1 MGRIQMN
8 TGSTIIASPIHFCH
22 RPKTTYKNM
31 TSTILITGCS
41 SGFGKATAQHFLA
54 HGWNVIATMRTPQ
67 PGLFTESERL
77 LVTALDVTVPDS
89 ISAAIETG
97 IARFGKI
104 DVFVNNAGIGMFSAH
119 EVTPDATIRQVFET
133 NTFGVMAANRAII
146 PHMRERRAGT
156 IINVTSSVGIAPM
169 PLVAVYTASKFA
181 VEGFSESLSYEL
193 ARFGIRVR
201 IVEPGLAPTTSFGA
215 NSGDRCDNLVPEAY
229 AAYAGRYLR
238 SMQDYP
244 TAYASEADIAEAVY
258 AAATD
263 EAPQLRYPA
272 GPDSVMMAELR
283 RTLPEQEFMTRMRGM
298 FGGNPED

>member
-1 MGRIQMN
+1 MS
-8 TGSTIIASPIHFCH
+8 STL
-22 RPKTTYKNM
+22 
-31 TSTILITGCS
+31 LITGTS
-41 SGFGKATAQHFLA
+41 SGFGKATAQHFLDR
-54 HGWNVIATMRTPQ
+54 GWNVVATMRTPQ
-67 PGLFTESERL
+67 PDLFPESDRL

-89 ISAAIETG
+89 IYAAIETG
-97 IARFGKI
+97 IAHFGKI

-181 VEGFSESLSYEL
+181 VEGFSESLSHEL
-193 ARFGIRVR
+193 ARFGVRVR
-201 IVEPGLAPTTSFGA
+201 IVEPGFAPSTGFGA
-215 NSGDRCDNLVPEAY
+215 NSGERCDNLVPDAY
-229 AAYAGRYLR
+229 AAYAGRYLQ

-244 TAYASEADIAEAVY
+244 TAYARETDIAEAVY

-263 EAPQLRYPA
+263 EAPKLRYPA
-272 GPDSVMMAELR
+272 GPDSVMMAEMR
-283 RTLPEQEFMTRMRGM
+283 RTLPEQEFIARIRSL